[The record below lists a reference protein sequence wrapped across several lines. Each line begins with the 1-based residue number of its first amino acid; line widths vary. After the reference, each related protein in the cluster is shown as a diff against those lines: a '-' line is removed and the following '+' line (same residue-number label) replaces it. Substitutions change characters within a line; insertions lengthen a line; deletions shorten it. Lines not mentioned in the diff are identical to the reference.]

1 MQVDDE
7 DLSKFMVQRPLNKEA
22 LSTASRYHT
31 KSSQSELL
39 GFTTKPSTD
48 TGLALKPE
56 ANVSVSY
63 LRPDWQKKRQMY
75 NLKEK
80 TLLKIFLSKWYYQ
93 GLSYEEKELL
103 LLLCESQGL
112 PTYLLETKIYSEVYE
127 TTGER
132 ELGEIDRKG
141 IVIKKNNY
149 KITGQAILAIN
160 LIGESVL
167 ARLSEKEESLYSKG
181 SVCLEWLPI
190 LERIYSR
197 QDFSA
202 VWKLRSFQSLRDKIF
217 SSFVR
222 ANQTGKTGVKK
233 PRIRGYTDGRG
244 SSGDTRRVKMAREA
258 DAWFWQDEY
267 QNSWEQL
274 FHELEIQM
282 KT

>member
-1 MQVDDE
+1 MDDE
-7 DLSKFMVQRPLNKEA
+7 DLSRFLVQKAKKKDN
-22 LSTASRYHT
+22 LSTVSRYHT

-56 ANVSVSY
+56 ANVSISY

-80 TLLKIFLSKWYYQ
+80 TLLKIYLSKWFYQ
-93 GLSYEEKELL
+93 GLSYEEKELV
-103 LLLCESQGL
+103 LLLCESQGIE
-112 PTYLLETKIYSEVYE
+112 TYLLETKILDEKREVS
-127 TTGER
+127 GER
-132 ELGEIDRKG
+132 ELGEYEKDG
-141 IVIKKNNY
+141 SVTKKLSY
-149 KITGQAILAIN
+149 KINSSAILAIN

-167 ARLSEKEESLYSKG
+167 ARLSEKERISAKG
-181 SVCLEWLPI
+181 SIELEWLPI
-190 LERIYSR
+190 LERIYPR
-197 QDFSA
+197 KDFQA

-217 SSFVR
+217 LSFVK
-222 ANQTGKTGVKK
+222 ANQTGKIGVKK

-244 SSGDTRRVKMAREA
+244 SSGDTRRVKMARQA

-267 QNSWEQL
+267 QNSWELL
-274 FHELEIQM
+274 FQELETLS

>member
-1 MQVDDE
+1 MDDE
-7 DLSKFMVQRPLNKEA
+7 DLSRFLVQKTKKKEN
-22 LSTASRYHT
+22 LSTVSRYHT

-39 GFTTKPSTD
+39 GFTTKPSTE

-63 LRPDWQKKRQMY
+63 LRPDWQKKRQMF

-80 TLLKIFLSKWYYQ
+80 TLLKIYLSKWFYQ
-93 GLSYEEKELL
+93 GLSYEEKELV
-103 LLLCESQGL
+103 LLLCESQGIE
-112 PTYLLETKIYSEVYE
+112 TYLLETKILDEKREVS
-127 TTGER
+127 GER
-132 ELGEIDRKG
+132 ELGEYEKDG
-141 IVIKKNNY
+141 IVTKKLSY
-149 KITGQAILAIN
+149 KINSSAILAIN

-167 ARLSEKEESLYSKG
+167 ARLSEKERISAKG
-181 SVCLEWLPI
+181 SIELEWLPI
-190 LERIYSR
+190 LERIYPR
-197 QDFSA
+197 KDFQA

-217 SSFVR
+217 LSFVK

-244 SSGDTRRVKMAREA
+244 SSGDTRRVKMARQA

-267 QNSWEQL
+267 QNSWELL
-274 FHELEIQM
+274 FQELETLS

>member
-1 MQVDDE
+1 MQVDEE
-7 DLSKFMVQRPLNKEA
+7 DLSKFLVQRTLNKET

-48 TGLALKPE
+48 TGFALKPE

-80 TLLKIFLSKWYYQ
+80 TLLRIYLSKWYYQ

-103 LLLCESQGL
+103 LLLLESQGL
-112 PTYLLETKIYSEVYE
+112 ESYLLETKVFSEIKE

-132 ELGEIDRKG
+132 ELGEYDLDGK
-141 IVIKKNNY
+141 VVKKTNY
-149 KITGQAILAIN
+149 KVTSQAILAIN
-160 LIGESVL
+160 LIGESVI
-167 ARLSEKEESLYSKG
+167 ARLSEKETSLMSKG

-197 QDFSA
+197 QDFAA

-274 FHELEIQM
+274 FLELETLS

>member
-1 MQVDDE
+1 MDDE
-7 DLSKFMVQRPLNKEA
+7 DLSRFLVQKAKKKDN
-22 LSTASRYHT
+22 LSTVSRYHT

-56 ANVSVSY
+56 ANVSISY

-80 TLLKIFLSKWYYQ
+80 TLLKIYLSKWFYQ
-93 GLSYEEKELL
+93 GLSYEEKELV
-103 LLLCESQGL
+103 LLLCESQGIE
-112 PTYLLETKIYSEVYE
+112 TYLLETKILDEKREVS
-127 TTGER
+127 GER
-132 ELGEIDRKG
+132 ELGEYEKDG
-141 IVIKKNNY
+141 SVTKKLSY
-149 KITGQAILAIN
+149 KINSSAILAIN

-167 ARLSEKEESLYSKG
+167 ARLSEKERISAKG
-181 SVCLEWLPI
+181 SIELEWLPI
-190 LERIYSR
+190 LERIYPR
-197 QDFSA
+197 KDFQA

-217 SSFVR
+217 LSFVK
-222 ANQTGKTGVKK
+222 ANQTGKIGVKK

-244 SSGDTRRVKMAREA
+244 SSGDTRRVKMARQA

-267 QNSWEQL
+267 QNSWELLYQ
-274 FHELEIQM
+274 ELETLS